1 MGMDGELPN
10 ADTVALELA
19 ADLLPDGED
28 ARSRAI
34 PLLRELVEDWIGQA
48 GDGLEPA
55 DVIEAGRENLE
66 ERLEDMGS
74 EQRFEAIRLVVLE
87 HHVDSLTRRAFGLA
101 CGTAERGTPEEATRR
116 AAMEVDRELEALL
129 RAVER
134 DDALPDNE
142 RARLEREIRAAML
155 DATYA
160 ADGPGGPLSFRLSDH
175 LQSRD

>member
-1 MGMDGELPN
+1 MGIDHEPPD

-19 ADLLPDGED
+19 ADLLPDGDE
-28 ARSRAI
+28 ARRRAT

-55 DVIEAGRENLE
+55 DVVEAGRENLE
-66 ERLEDMGS
+66 ERLEDVGAQ
-74 EQRFEAIRLVVLE
+74 ERFEAIRLVVLE
-87 HHVDSLTRRAFGLA
+87 HQVDRLTRRAFALA
-101 CGTAERGTPEEATRR
+101 CDTAERGTPEEATRQ

-129 RAVER
+129 RAVEG
-134 DDALPDNE
+134 DDALPAGD
-142 RARLEREIRAAML
+142 RTRVEREIRAAML